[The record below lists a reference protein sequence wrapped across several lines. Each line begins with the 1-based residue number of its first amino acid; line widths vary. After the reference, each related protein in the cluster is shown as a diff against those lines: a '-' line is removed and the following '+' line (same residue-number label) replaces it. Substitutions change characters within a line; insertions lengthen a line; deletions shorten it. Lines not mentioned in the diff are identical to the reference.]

1 MFALTIDN
9 LIIINGGEYND
20 VKKAL
25 RQWIDLYSDNLQN
38 DLTFE
43 LYKNE
48 RGHHI
53 IKADG
58 KLDNERFYY
67 LVNYLNYPE
76 RIEYKINIEGF
87 TTAKE
92 QKELQNQKILVYISP
107 NDTEGDNV
115 FVVTSDNETFKI
127 DFGGK
132 IIRVNGNKVYRVPD
146 IPQLSNPEII
156 RLHKKQTAN
165 GKKEKSKDNLEK
177 RFRTISLIALSSLIV
192 SLLALLKDNNTFFK
206 ATFFLGMGLGVW
218 FLADYK
224 MLQVD
229 KYYLYCFF
237 IAIAFLSYGIL
248 IKRQF
253 SESIITLPDLGSLYP
268 ISLLIVQK
276 PLRLIY
282 KRIFKREPVVDRPP
296 PTFWDFIY
304 TLLLFL
310 AFAVLPFIIMDKLK

>member
-1 MFALTIDN
+1 M
-9 LIIINGGEYND
+9 
-20 VKKAL
+20 
-25 RQWIDLYSDNLQN
+25 
-38 DLTFE
+38 
-43 LYKNE
+43 
-48 RGHHI
+48 
-53 IKADG
+53 
-58 KLDNERFYY
+58 
-67 LVNYLNYPE
+67 
-76 RIEYKINIEGF
+76 
-87 TTAKE
+87 
-92 QKELQNQKILVYISP
+92 
-107 NDTEGDNV
+107 
-115 FVVTSDNETFKI
+115 TSDNETFKI

>member
-1 MFALTIDN
+1 MTIDN

-76 RIEYKINIEGF
+76 GIEYKINIEGF

-115 FVVTSDNETFKI
+115 FVVTSDNENFKI